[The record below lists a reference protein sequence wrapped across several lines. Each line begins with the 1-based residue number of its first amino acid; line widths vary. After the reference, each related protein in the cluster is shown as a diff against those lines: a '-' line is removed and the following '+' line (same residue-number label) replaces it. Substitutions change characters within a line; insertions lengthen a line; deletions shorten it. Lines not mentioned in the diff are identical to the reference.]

1 MAKRILSI
9 FLALVLAGFSGCG
22 QQESPDPVATAAK
35 GRYVETEI
43 ALPMDGSPQ
52 DMVTLSDGRLRV
64 GLNTTEGEPHVFTRE
79 GDTWQ
84 EDVQLPQSLPG
95 LGKLDM
101 LRLSPDGS
109 VFLSLVKGLGDG
121 TYEYHLVLLS
131 PSGELRELP
140 VDYPEANEKDGFLL
154 GGADFTDSGKLM
166 VLFSFDDL
174 REVDPD
180 TGALSENL
188 NELGIWAN
196 MGGICAGED
205 TYLLS
210 SDLCARL
217 REGQQEKLT
226 DVLGE
231 QLTASAKTEEGS
243 RGKNVLW
250 QNSQGYLF
258 FTTGEGLYSFVPG
271 GSVTEELV
279 SANKSSFGDPS
290 FLPRA
295 LTGTEDGSF
304 YVLGM
309 LGGEAVLCQY
319 DFDANAPLQ
328 ATQVLKLYSL
338 YDDEDLRQIVSRYQ
352 KSHPETDIHLEIGL
366 SGEDGVTEADA
377 LRTLNTEILAGSGP
391 DVLRLDGMSLDSYL
405 KKDVFLDLSD
415 LLSGTKT
422 LEQVT
427 RCYASGDKVSVI
439 PAAFAIPAIYGPQN
453 LISQITDLDSLV
465 SVAKQARQENTE
477 ALSLLNAL
485 MPRLVIDV
493 AYDSCSP
500 AWQKADGTLD
510 ADALEHFID
519 AMSQLY
525 AVDAPLREKYAEVLN
540 AMEQQGGDTY
550 KPGEYTGIG
559 GAPDIIMQG
568 ASISMG
574 TLESMDGWA
583 YALSGD
589 EQLEGYTMLPL
600 KAQAQNTFLPR
611 QLYGVLATSKQTE
624 AAKEFVRFVLGEE
637 VQSSALTSGFPVNQ
651 AAFDQQIQ
659 QDKVSDMTI
668 GTSDDNG
675 NMISL
680 AARYP
685 SAAER
690 QQLKTWVDGLTTPAL
705 TDRTIR
711 NLVEEQ
717 ANLCL
722 KGNIT
727 ASQAT
732 NQALQSLNL
741 YLSE

>member
-22 QQESPDPVATAAK
+22 QQESPGPVATAAK

-131 PSGELRELP
+131 PTGELRELP

-415 LLSGTKT
+415 LLEETKT
-422 LEQVT
+422 LENIT
-427 RCYASGDKVSVI
+427 KCYETKGKVSVL
-439 PAAFAIPAIYGPQN
+439 PVAFAIPAIYGPKD
-453 LISQITDLDSLV
+453 LVDSIHDLDSFVEAATQALDRSGADSLMNGMIPVLV
-465 SVAKQARQENTE
+465 TD
-477 ALSLLNAL
+477 
-485 MPRLVIDV
+485 II
-493 AYDSCSP
+493 YDSCSA
-500 AWQKADGTLD
+500 AWKTADGTLD
-510 ADALEHFID
+510 PSALEAFL
-519 AMSQLY
+519 AANKALY
-525 AVDAPLREKYAEVLN
+525 DLDAPLRERYADILGQ
-540 AMEQQGGDTY
+540 MDGDLGIT
-550 KPGEYTGIG
+550 PGEYTAIG
-559 GAPDIIMQG
+559 GSWDILMNG
-568 ASISMG
+568 EAISVG
-574 TLESMDGWA
+574 TLESMDIWSF
-583 YALSGD
+583 ALAGD
-589 EQLEGYTMLPL
+589 QQLEGYTLAPL
-600 KAQAQNTFLPR
+600 TLQASGVFLPR
-611 QLYGVLATSKQTE
+611 QIYSVLNTTE
-624 AAKEFVRFVLGEE
+624 IADTAKDFIRFLLGEE
-637 VQSSALTSGFPVNQ
+637 VQKRNLNYGFPVNQ
-651 AAFDQQIQ
+651 AVFEALIQ
-659 QDKVSDMTI
+659 EDKTTDVSFA
-668 GTSDDNG
+668 TSTEDG
-675 NMISL
+675 QMLSL
-680 AARYP
+680 TARYP
-685 SAAER
+685 SAQER
-690 QQLKTWVDGLTTPAL
+690 KELAQWVRDLTTPAL

-711 NLVEEQ
+711 TL
-717 ANLCL
+717 
-722 KGNIT
+722 IT
-727 ASQAT
+727 AQAADCMNGT
-732 NQALQSLNL
+732 CTAKEAADRALQSLNL

>member
-22 QQESPDPVATAAK
+22 QQESPGPVATAAK

-121 TYEYHLVLLS
+121 TYEYHQVLLS

-391 DVLRLDGMSLDSYL
+391 DILRLDGMSLDSYL
-405 KKDVFLDLSD
+405 EKDLFLDLSD
-415 LLSGTKT
+415 LLEETRT
-422 LEQVT
+422 LENIT
-427 RCYASGDKVSVI
+427 KCYETKGKVSVL
-439 PAAFAIPAIYGPQN
+439 PVAFAIPAIYGPKD
-453 LISQITDLDSLV
+453 LVDSIHDLDSFVEAATQALARSGADSLMNGMIPVLV
-465 SVAKQARQENTE
+465 TDN
-477 ALSLLNAL
+477 
-485 MPRLVIDV
+485 I
-493 AYDSCSP
+493 YDSCSA
-500 AWQKADGTLD
+500 AWKTADGTLD
-510 ADALEHFID
+510 PSALEAFL
-519 AMSQLY
+519 AANKALY
-525 AVDAPLREKYAEVLN
+525 DLDAPLRERYADILSQ
-540 AMEQQGGDTY
+540 MDGDLGIT
-550 KPGEYTGIG
+550 PGEYTAIG
-559 GAPDIIMQG
+559 GSWDILMNG
-568 ASISMG
+568 EAISVG
-574 TLESMDGWA
+574 TLESMDIWSF
-583 YALSGD
+583 ALAGD
-589 EQLEGYTMLPL
+589 QQLEGYTLAPL
-600 KAQAQNTFLPR
+600 TLQASGVFLPR
-611 QLYGVLATSKQTE
+611 QIYSVLNTTE
-624 AAKEFVRFVLGEE
+624 IADTAKDFIRFLLGEE
-637 VQSSALTSGFPVNQ
+637 VQKRNLNYGFPVNQ
-651 AAFDQQIQ
+651 AVFEALVQEDKTTDAAFA
-659 QDKVSDMTI
+659 
-668 GTSDDNG
+668 TSTEDG
-675 NMISL
+675 QMLSL
-680 AARYP
+680 TARYP
-685 SAAER
+685 SAQER
-690 QQLKTWVDGLTTPAL
+690 KELAQWVRDLTTPAL

-711 NLVEEQ
+711 TL
-717 ANLCL
+717 
-722 KGNIT
+722 IT
-727 ASQAT
+727 AQAADCMNGT
-732 NQALQSLNL
+732 CTAKEAADRALQSLNL

>member
-22 QQESPDPVATAAK
+22 QQESPGPVATAAK

-338 YDDEDLRQIVSRYQ
+338 YDDEDLRQIISRYQ

-377 LRTLNTEILAGSGP
+377 LRTLNTEILGGSGP
-391 DVLRLDGMSLDSYL
+391 DILRLDGMSLDSYL
-405 KKDVFLDLSD
+405 EKDLFLNLSD
-415 LLSGTKT
+415 LLEETKT
-422 LEQVT
+422 LENIT
-427 RCYASGDKVSVI
+427 KCYETKGKVSVL
-439 PAAFAIPAIYGPQN
+439 PVAFAIPAIYGPKDLVDSIHN
-453 LISQITDLDSLV
+453 LDSFVEAATQALARSGADSLMNGMIPVLV
-465 SVAKQARQENTE
+465 TDN
-477 ALSLLNAL
+477 
-485 MPRLVIDV
+485 I
-493 AYDSCSP
+493 YDSCSA
-500 AWQKADGTLD
+500 AWKTDDGTLD
-510 ADALEHFID
+510 PSALEAFL
-519 AMSQLY
+519 AASKALY
-525 AVDAPLREKYAEVLN
+525 DLDAPLRERYADILGQ
-540 AMEQQGGDTY
+540 MDGDLGIT
-550 KPGEYTGIG
+550 PGEFTAIG
-559 GAPDIIMQG
+559 GSWDILMNG
-568 ASISMG
+568 EAMSVG
-574 TLESMDGWA
+574 TLESMDVWS
-583 YALSGD
+583 YALAGD
-589 EQLEGYTMLPL
+589 QQLEGYTLAPL
-600 KAQAQNTFLPR
+600 TLQASGVFLPR
-611 QLYGVLATSKQTE
+611 QIYGVLNTTE
-624 AAKEFVRFVLGEE
+624 IADTAKDFIRFLLGEE
-637 VQSSALTSGFPVNQ
+637 VQKRNLNYGFPVNQ
-651 AAFDQQIQ
+651 AVFEALIQ
-659 QDKVSDMTI
+659 EDKATDVSFA
-668 GTSDDNG
+668 TSTEDG
-675 NMISL
+675 QMLSL
-680 AARYP
+680 TARYP
-685 SAAER
+685 SAQER
-690 QQLKTWVDGLTTPAL
+690 KELAQWVRDLTTPAL

-711 NLVEEQ
+711 TL
-717 ANLCL
+717 
-722 KGNIT
+722 IT
-727 ASQAT
+727 AQAADCMNGT
-732 NQALQSLNL
+732 CTAKEAADRALQSLNL

>member
-22 QQESPDPVATAAK
+22 QQESPGPVATAAK

-64 GLNTTEGEPHVFTRE
+64 GLNTTEGEPHVFTLE

-84 EDVQLPQSLPG
+84 EDVQLPQSLPD

-121 TYEYHLVLLS
+121 TYEYHQVLLS

-166 VLFSFDDL
+166 ALFSFDDL
-174 REVDPD
+174 REVDLD

-188 NELGIWAN
+188 NELGIWAS
-196 MGGICAGED
+196 MGVVCAGED

-391 DVLRLDGMSLDSYL
+391 DILRLDGMSLDSYL
-405 KKDVFLDLSD
+405 EKDLFLDLSD
-415 LLSGTKT
+415 LLEETKT
-422 LEQVT
+422 LENIT
-427 RCYASGDKVSVI
+427 KCYETKGKVSVL
-439 PAAFAIPAIYGPQN
+439 PVAFAIPAIYGPKD
-453 LISQITDLDSLV
+453 LVDSIHDLDSFVEAATQALDRSGADSLMNGMIPVLV
-465 SVAKQARQENTE
+465 TD
-477 ALSLLNAL
+477 
-485 MPRLVIDV
+485 II
-493 AYDSCSP
+493 YDSCSA
-500 AWQKADGTLD
+500 AWKTADGTLD
-510 ADALEHFID
+510 PSALEAFL
-519 AMSQLY
+519 AANKALY
-525 AVDAPLREKYAEVLN
+525 DLDAPLRERYADILGQ
-540 AMEQQGGDTY
+540 MDGDLGIT
-550 KPGEYTGIG
+550 PGEYTAIG
-559 GAPDIIMQG
+559 GSWDILMNG
-568 ASISMG
+568 EAISVG
-574 TLESMDGWA
+574 TLESMDIWSF
-583 YALSGD
+583 ALAGD
-589 EQLEGYTMLPL
+589 QQLEGYTLAPL
-600 KAQAQNTFLPR
+600 TLQASGVFLPR
-611 QLYGVLATSKQTE
+611 QIYSVLNTTE
-624 AAKEFVRFVLGEE
+624 IADTAKDFIRFLLGEE
-637 VQSSALTSGFPVNQ
+637 VQKRNLNYGFPVNQ
-651 AAFDQQIQ
+651 AVFEALVQEDKTTDAAFA
-659 QDKVSDMTI
+659 
-668 GTSDDNG
+668 TSTEDG
-675 NMISL
+675 QMLSL
-680 AARYP
+680 TARYP
-685 SAAER
+685 SAQER
-690 QQLKTWVDGLTTPAL
+690 KELAQWVRGLTTPAL

-711 NLVEEQ
+711 TL
-717 ANLCL
+717 
-722 KGNIT
+722 IT
-727 ASQAT
+727 AQAADCMNGT
-732 NQALQSLNL
+732 CTAKEAADRALQSLNL

>member
-22 QQESPDPVATAAK
+22 QQESPGPVATAAK

-64 GLNTTEGEPHVFTRE
+64 GLNTTEGEPHVFTLE

-84 EDVQLPQSLPG
+84 EDVQLPQSLPD

-121 TYEYHLVLLS
+121 TYEYHQVLLS

-166 VLFSFDDL
+166 ALFSFDDL
-174 REVDPD
+174 REVDLD

-188 NELGIWAN
+188 NELGIWAS
-196 MGGICAGED
+196 MGVVCAGED

-391 DVLRLDGMSLDSYL
+391 DILRLDGMSLDSYL
-405 KKDVFLDLSD
+405 EKDLFLDLSD
-415 LLSGTKT
+415 LLEETKT
-422 LEQVT
+422 LENIT
-427 RCYASGDKVSVI
+427 KCYETKGKVSVL
-439 PAAFAIPAIYGPQN
+439 PVAFAIPAIYGPKD
-453 LISQITDLDSLV
+453 LVDSIHDLDSFVEAATQALDRSGADSLMNGMIPVLV
-465 SVAKQARQENTE
+465 TDN
-477 ALSLLNAL
+477 
-485 MPRLVIDV
+485 I
-493 AYDSCSP
+493 YDSCSA
-500 AWQKADGTLD
+500 AWKTADGTLD
-510 ADALEHFID
+510 PSALEAFL
-519 AMSQLY
+519 AANKALY
-525 AVDAPLREKYAEVLN
+525 DLDAPLRERYADILGQ
-540 AMEQQGGDTY
+540 MDGDLGIT
-550 KPGEYTGIG
+550 PGEYTAIG
-559 GAPDIIMQG
+559 GSWDILMNG
-568 ASISMG
+568 EAISVG
-574 TLESMDGWA
+574 TLESMDIWSF
-583 YALSGD
+583 ALAGD
-589 EQLEGYTMLPL
+589 QQLEGYTLAPL
-600 KAQAQNTFLPR
+600 TLQASGVFLPR
-611 QLYGVLATSKQTE
+611 QIYGVLNTTE
-624 AAKEFVRFVLGEE
+624 IADTAKDFIRFLLGEE
-637 VQSSALTSGFPVNQ
+637 VQKRNLNYGFPVNQ
-651 AAFDQQIQ
+651 AVFEALVQEDKTTDAAFA
-659 QDKVSDMTI
+659 
-668 GTSDDNG
+668 TSTEDG
-675 NMISL
+675 QMLSL
-680 AARYP
+680 TARYP
-685 SAAER
+685 SAQER
-690 QQLKTWVDGLTTPAL
+690 KELAQWVRGLTTPAL

-711 NLVEEQ
+711 TL
-717 ANLCL
+717 
-722 KGNIT
+722 IT
-727 ASQAT
+727 AQAADCMNGT
-732 NQALQSLNL
+732 CTAKEAADRALQSLNL

>member
-22 QQESPDPVATAAK
+22 QQESPGPVATAAK

-84 EDVQLPQSLPG
+84 EDVQFPQSLPG

-243 RGKNVLW
+243 RGKNALW
-250 QNSQGYLF
+250 QNNQGYLF

-391 DVLRLDGMSLDSYL
+391 DILRLDGMSLDSYL
-405 KKDVFLDLSD
+405 EKDLFLDLSD
-415 LLSGTKT
+415 LLEETKT
-422 LEQVT
+422 LENIT
-427 RCYASGDKVSVI
+427 KCYETKGKVSVL
-439 PAAFAIPAIYGPQN
+439 PVAFAIPAIYGPKD
-453 LISQITDLDSLV
+453 LVDSIHDLDSFVEAATQALDRSGADSLMNGMIPVLV
-465 SVAKQARQENTE
+465 TD
-477 ALSLLNAL
+477 
-485 MPRLVIDV
+485 II
-493 AYDSCSP
+493 YDSCSA
-500 AWQKADGTLD
+500 AWKTADGTLD
-510 ADALEHFID
+510 PSALEAFL
-519 AMSQLY
+519 AANKALY
-525 AVDAPLREKYAEVLN
+525 DLDAPLRERYADILGQ
-540 AMEQQGGDTY
+540 MDGDLGIT
-550 KPGEYTGIG
+550 PGEYTAIG
-559 GAPDIIMQG
+559 GSWDILMNG
-568 ASISMG
+568 EAISVG
-574 TLESMDGWA
+574 TLESMDIWSF
-583 YALSGD
+583 ALAGD
-589 EQLEGYTMLPL
+589 QQLEGYTLAPL
-600 KAQAQNTFLPR
+600 TLQASGVFLPR
-611 QLYGVLATSKQTE
+611 QIYGVLNTTE
-624 AAKEFVRFVLGEE
+624 IADTAKDFIRFLLGEE
-637 VQSSALTSGFPVNQ
+637 VQKRNLNYGFPVNQ
-651 AAFDQQIQ
+651 AVFEALIQ
-659 QDKVSDMTI
+659 EDKTTDVSFA
-668 GTSDDNG
+668 TSTEDG
-675 NMISL
+675 QMLSL
-680 AARYP
+680 TARYP
-685 SAAER
+685 SAQER
-690 QQLKTWVDGLTTPAL
+690 KELAQWVRDLTTPAL

-711 NLVEEQ
+711 TL
-717 ANLCL
+717 
-722 KGNIT
+722 IT
-727 ASQAT
+727 AQAADCMNGT
-732 NQALQSLNL
+732 CTAKEAADRALQSLNL

>member
-22 QQESPDPVATAAK
+22 QQESPGPVATAAK

-391 DVLRLDGMSLDSYL
+391 DILRLDGMSLDSYL
-405 KKDVFLDLSD
+405 EKDLFLDLSD
-415 LLSGTKT
+415 LLEETRT
-422 LEQVT
+422 LENIT
-427 RCYASGDKVSVI
+427 TCYETNGKVSVL
-439 PAAFAIPAIYGPQN
+439 PVAFAIPAIYGPKD
-453 LISQITDLDSLV
+453 LVDSIHDLDSFVAAATQALDRSGADSLMNGMIPVLV
-465 SVAKQARQENTE
+465 TD
-477 ALSLLNAL
+477 
-485 MPRLVIDV
+485 VI
-493 AYDSCSP
+493 YDSCSA
-500 AWQKADGTLD
+500 AWKTADGTLD
-510 ADALEHFID
+510 PSALEAFL
-519 AMSQLY
+519 AANKALY
-525 AVDAPLREKYAEVLN
+525 DLDAPLRERYADILSQ
-540 AMEQQGGDTY
+540 MDGDLGIT
-550 KPGEYTGIG
+550 PGEYTAIG
-559 GAPDIIMQG
+559 GSWDILMNG
-568 ASISMG
+568 EAMSAG
-574 TLESMDGWA
+574 TLESMDIWSF
-583 YALSGD
+583 ALAGD
-589 EQLEGYTMLPL
+589 QQLEGYTLAPL
-600 KAQAQNTFLPR
+600 TLQASGVFLPR
-611 QLYGVLATSKQTE
+611 QIYSVLNTTE
-624 AAKEFVRFVLGEE
+624 IADTAKDFIRFLLGEE
-637 VQSSALTSGFPVNQ
+637 VQKRNLNYGFPVNQ
-651 AAFDQQIQ
+651 AVFEALVQEDKTTDAAFA
-659 QDKVSDMTI
+659 
-668 GTSDDNG
+668 TSTEDG
-675 NMISL
+675 QMLSL
-680 AARYP
+680 TARYP
-685 SAAER
+685 SAQER
-690 QQLKTWVDGLTTPAL
+690 KELAQWVRGLTTPAL

-711 NLVEEQ
+711 TL
-717 ANLCL
+717 
-722 KGNIT
+722 IT
-727 ASQAT
+727 AQAADCMNGT
-732 NQALQSLNL
+732 CTAKEAADRALQSLNL

>member
-22 QQESPDPVATAAK
+22 QQESPGPVATAAK

-131 PSGELRELP
+131 PSGELP

-188 NELGIWAN
+188 NELGVWAS

-338 YDDEDLRQIVSRYQ
+338 YDDEDLRQIISRYQ

-377 LRTLNTEILAGSGP
+377 LRTLNTEILGGSGP
-391 DVLRLDGMSLDSYL
+391 DILRLDGMSLDSYL
-405 KKDVFLDLSD
+405 EKDLFLDLSD
-415 LLSGTKT
+415 LLGQTPT
-422 LEQVT
+422 LENIT
-427 RCYASGDKVSVI
+427 KCYETKGKVSVL
-439 PAAFAIPAIYGPQN
+439 PVAFAIPAIYGPKD
-453 LISQITDLDSLV
+453 LVDSIHDLDSFVEAATQALARSGADSLMNGMIPVLV
-465 SVAKQARQENTE
+465 TD
-477 ALSLLNAL
+477 
-485 MPRLVIDV
+485 II
-493 AYDSCSP
+493 YDSCSA
-500 AWQKADGTLD
+500 AWKTADGTLD
-510 ADALEHFID
+510 PSALEAFL
-519 AMSQLY
+519 AANKALY
-525 AVDAPLREKYAEVLN
+525 DLDAPLRERYADILGQ
-540 AMEQQGGDTY
+540 MDGDLGIT
-550 KPGEYTGIG
+550 PGEYTAIG
-559 GAPDIIMQG
+559 GSWDILMNG
-568 ASISMG
+568 EAMSAG
-574 TLESMDGWA
+574 TLESMDIWS
-583 YALSGD
+583 YALAGD
-589 EQLEGYTMLPL
+589 QQLEGYTLAPL
-600 KAQAQNTFLPR
+600 TLQASGVFLPR
-611 QLYGVLATSKQTE
+611 QIYSVLNTTE
-624 AAKEFVRFVLGEE
+624 IADTAKDFIRFLLGEE
-637 VQSSALTSGFPVNQ
+637 VQKRNLNYGFPVNQ
-651 AAFDQQIQ
+651 AVFEALVQE
-659 QDKVSDMTI
+659 DKTTDA
-668 GTSDDNG
+668 GFATSTEDG
-675 NMISL
+675 QMLSL
-680 AARYP
+680 TARYP
-685 SAAER
+685 SAQER
-690 QQLKTWVDGLTTPAL
+690 KELAQWVRDLTTPAL

-711 NLVEEQ
+711 TL
-717 ANLCL
+717 
-722 KGNIT
+722 IT
-727 ASQAT
+727 AQAADCMNGT
-732 NQALQSLNL
+732 CTAKEAADRALQSLNL

>member
-22 QQESPDPVATAAK
+22 QQESPAPVATAAK
-35 GRYVETEI
+35 GRYVETEA

-84 EDVQLPQSLPG
+84 EDVQIPQSLPD

-109 VFLSLVKGLGDG
+109 VFLSLVKALGDG
-121 TYEYHLVLLS
+121 TYEYPLVLLS

-154 GGADFTDSGKLM
+154 SGADFTDSGKLM
-166 VLFSFDDL
+166 ALFSFDDL
-174 REVDPD
+174 REVDLD

-188 NELGIWAN
+188 NELGIWAT
-196 MGGICAGED
+196 MGVICAGED

-217 REGQQEKLT
+217 REGQQENLT

-250 QNSQGYLF
+250 QNSHGYLF
-258 FTTGEGLYSFVPG
+258 FTTGDGLYSLVPG

-290 FLPRA
+290 FMPRA

-309 LGGEAVLCQY
+309 LGSEAVLCQY

-328 ATQVLKLYSL
+328 ATHVLKLYSL
-338 YDDEDLRQIVSRYQ
+338 YDDEDLRQIISRYQ

-405 KKDVFLDLSD
+405 EKDLFLDLSD
-415 LLSGTKT
+415 LLGQTPT
-422 LEQVT
+422 LENIT
-427 RCYASGDKVSVI
+427 KCYETKDKVSVL
-439 PAAFAIPAIYGPQN
+439 PVAFAIPAIYGPRD
-453 LISQITDLDSLV
+453 LVESIHDLDSFVEAATQALDRSGADSLMNGMIPALV
-465 SVAKQARQENTE
+465 TDN
-477 ALSLLNAL
+477 
-485 MPRLVIDV
+485 I
-493 AYDSCSP
+493 YDSCSA
-500 AWQKADGTLD
+500 AWKKTDGTLD
-510 ADALEHFID
+510 AGALEAFI
-519 AMSQLY
+519 AANKALY
-525 AVDAPLREKYAEVLN
+525 DLDAPLRERYADILSQ
-540 AMEQQGGDTY
+540 MDGDLGIT
-550 KPGEYTGIG
+550 PGEYTAIRGSW
-559 GAPDIIMQG
+559 DILMNG
-568 ASISMG
+568 EAMSVG
-574 TLESMDGWA
+574 TLESMDIWSF
-583 YALSGD
+583 ALAGD
-589 EQLEGYTMLPL
+589 QQLEGYTLAPL
-600 KAQAQNTFLPR
+600 TLQASGVFLPR
-611 QLYGVLATSKQTE
+611 QIYGVLNTTDIADT
-624 AAKEFVRFVLGEE
+624 AKDFVRFLLGEE
-637 VQSSALTSGFPVNQ
+637 VQKRNLNYGFPVNRVVFE
-651 AAFDQQIQ
+651 ALIQ
-659 QDKVSDMTI
+659 EDKTI
-668 GTSDDNG
+668 DASFATSTEDG
-675 NMISL
+675 QMLSL
-680 AARYP
+680 TARYP
-685 SAAER
+685 SAQER
-690 QQLKTWVDGLTTPAL
+690 KELAQWVRDLTTPAL

-711 NLVEEQ
+711 TL
-717 ANLCL
+717 
-722 KGNIT
+722 IT
-727 ASQAT
+727 AQAADCMNGT
-732 NQALQSLNL
+732 CTAKEAADRALQSLNL

>member
-22 QQESPDPVATAAK
+22 QQESPGPVATAAK

-188 NELGIWAN
+188 NELGIWAS
-196 MGGICAGED
+196 MGVVCAGED

-217 REGQQEKLT
+217 REGQQEKQT

-391 DVLRLDGMSLDSYL
+391 DILRLDGMSLDSYL
-405 KKDVFLDLSD
+405 EKDLFLDLSD
-415 LLSGTKT
+415 LLEETKT
-422 LEQVT
+422 LENIT
-427 RCYASGDKVSVI
+427 KCYETKGKVSVL
-439 PAAFAIPAIYGPQN
+439 PVAFAIPAIYGPKD
-453 LISQITDLDSLV
+453 LVDSIHDLDSFVAAATQALDRSGADSLMNGMIPVLV
-465 SVAKQARQENTE
+465 TDN
-477 ALSLLNAL
+477 
-485 MPRLVIDV
+485 I
-493 AYDSCSP
+493 YDSCSA
-500 AWQKADGTLD
+500 AWKTADGTLD
-510 ADALEHFID
+510 PSALEAFL
-519 AMSQLY
+519 AASKALY
-525 AVDAPLREKYAEVLN
+525 DLDAPLRERYADILGQ
-540 AMEQQGGDTY
+540 MDGDLGIT
-550 KPGEYTGIG
+550 PGEFTAIG
-559 GAPDIIMQG
+559 GSRDILMYG
-568 ASISMG
+568 EAMSVG
-574 TLESMDGWA
+574 TLESMDVWS
-583 YALSGD
+583 YALAGD
-589 EQLEGYTMLPL
+589 QQLEGYTLAPL
-600 KAQAQNTFLPR
+600 TLQASGVFLPR
-611 QLYGVLATSKQTE
+611 QIYGVLNTTE
-624 AAKEFVRFVLGEE
+624 IADTAKDFIRFLLGEE
-637 VQSSALTSGFPVNQ
+637 VQRRNLNYGFPVNQ
-651 AAFDQQIQ
+651 AVFEGLIQ
-659 QDKVSDMTI
+659 EDKTTDVSFA
-668 GTSDDNG
+668 TSTEDG
-675 NMISL
+675 QMLSL
-680 AARYP
+680 TARYP
-685 SAAER
+685 SAQER
-690 QQLKTWVDGLTTPAL
+690 KELAQWVRDLTTPAL

-711 NLVEEQ
+711 TL
-717 ANLCL
+717 
-722 KGNIT
+722 IT
-727 ASQAT
+727 AQAADCMNGT
-732 NQALQSLNL
+732 CTAKEAADRALQSLNL

>member
-1 MAKRILSI
+1 MVKRILSI

-22 QQESPDPVATAAK
+22 QQESPGPVATAAK

-243 RGKNVLW
+243 RGKNALW
-250 QNSQGYLF
+250 QNNQGYLF

-391 DVLRLDGMSLDSYL
+391 DILRLDGMSLDSYL
-405 KKDVFLDLSD
+405 EKDLFLDLSD
-415 LLSGTKT
+415 LLEETKT
-422 LEQVT
+422 LENIT
-427 RCYASGDKVSVI
+427 KCYETKGKVSVL
-439 PAAFAIPAIYGPQN
+439 PVAFAIPAIYGPKD
-453 LISQITDLDSLV
+453 LVDSIHDLDSFVAAATQALDRSGADSLMNGMIPVLV
-465 SVAKQARQENTE
+465 TD
-477 ALSLLNAL
+477 
-485 MPRLVIDV
+485 VI
-493 AYDSCSP
+493 YDSCSA
-500 AWQKADGTLD
+500 AWKTADGTLD
-510 ADALEHFID
+510 PSALEAFL
-519 AMSQLY
+519 AANKALY
-525 AVDAPLREKYAEVLN
+525 DLDAPLRERYADILGQ
-540 AMEQQGGDTY
+540 MDGDLGIT
-550 KPGEYTGIG
+550 PGEFTAIG
-559 GAPDIIMQG
+559 GSRDILMYG
-568 ASISMG
+568 EAMSVG
-574 TLESMDGWA
+574 TLESMDVWS
-583 YALSGD
+583 YALAGD
-589 EQLEGYTMLPL
+589 QQLEGYTLAPL
-600 KAQAQNTFLPR
+600 TLQASGVFLPR
-611 QLYGVLATSKQTE
+611 QIYGVLNTTE
-624 AAKEFVRFVLGEE
+624 IADTAKDFIRFLLGEE
-637 VQSSALTSGFPVNQ
+637 VQRRNLNYGFPVNQ
-651 AAFDQQIQ
+651 AVFEALIQ
-659 QDKVSDMTI
+659 EDKTTDVSFA
-668 GTSDDNG
+668 TSTEDG
-675 NMISL
+675 QMLSL
-680 AARYP
+680 TARYP
-685 SAAER
+685 SAQER
-690 QQLKTWVDGLTTPAL
+690 KELAQWVRDLTTPAL

-711 NLVEEQ
+711 TL
-717 ANLCL
+717 
-722 KGNIT
+722 IT
-727 ASQAT
+727 AQAADCMNGT
-732 NQALQSLNL
+732 CTAKEAADRALQSLNL

>member
-22 QQESPDPVATAAK
+22 QQESPGPVATAAK

-109 VFLSLVKGLGDG
+109 VFLSLVKGPGDG

-391 DVLRLDGMSLDSYL
+391 DILRLDGMSLDSYL
-405 KKDVFLDLSD
+405 EKDLFLDLSD
-415 LLSGTKT
+415 LLEETRT
-422 LEQVT
+422 LENIT
-427 RCYASGDKVSVI
+427 KCYETKGKVSVL
-439 PAAFAIPAIYGPQN
+439 PVAFAIPAIYGPKD
-453 LISQITDLDSLV
+453 LVDSIHDLDSFVEAATQALARSGADSLMNGMIPVLV
-465 SVAKQARQENTE
+465 TD
-477 ALSLLNAL
+477 
-485 MPRLVIDV
+485 II
-493 AYDSCSP
+493 YDSCSA
-500 AWQKADGTLD
+500 AWKTADGTLD
-510 ADALEHFID
+510 PSALEAFL
-519 AMSQLY
+519 AASKALY
-525 AVDAPLREKYAEVLN
+525 DLDAPLRERYADILGQ
-540 AMEQQGGDTY
+540 MDGDLGIT
-550 KPGEYTGIG
+550 PGEFTAIG
-559 GAPDIIMQG
+559 GSWDILMNG
-568 ASISMG
+568 EAMSVG
-574 TLESMDGWA
+574 TLESMDVWS
-583 YALSGD
+583 YALAGD
-589 EQLEGYTMLPL
+589 QQLEGYTLAPL
-600 KAQAQNTFLPR
+600 TLQASGVFLPR
-611 QLYGVLATSKQTE
+611 QIYGVLNTTE
-624 AAKEFVRFVLGEE
+624 IADTAKDFIRFLLGEE
-637 VQSSALTSGFPVNQ
+637 VQRRNLNYGFPVNQ
-651 AAFDQQIQ
+651 AVFEALIQ
-659 QDKVSDMTI
+659 EDKTTDVSFA
-668 GTSDDNG
+668 TSTEDG
-675 NMISL
+675 QMLSL
-680 AARYP
+680 TARYP
-685 SAAER
+685 SAQER
-690 QQLKTWVDGLTTPAL
+690 KELAQWVRDLTTPAL

-711 NLVEEQ
+711 TL
-717 ANLCL
+717 
-722 KGNIT
+722 IT
-727 ASQAT
+727 AQAADCMNGT
-732 NQALQSLNL
+732 CTAKEAADRALQSLNL

>member
-22 QQESPDPVATAAK
+22 QQESPGPVATAAK

-188 NELGIWAN
+188 NELGIWAS

-338 YDDEDLRQIVSRYQ
+338 YDDEDLRQIISRYQ

-391 DVLRLDGMSLDSYL
+391 DILRLDGMSLDSYL
-405 KKDVFLDLSD
+405 EKDLFLNLSD
-415 LLSGTKT
+415 LLEETKT
-422 LEQVT
+422 LENIT
-427 RCYASGDKVSVI
+427 KCYETKGKVSVL
-439 PAAFAIPAIYGPQN
+439 PVAFAIPAIYGPKD
-453 LISQITDLDSLV
+453 LVDSIHDLDSFVEAATQALDRSGADSLMNGMIPVLV
-465 SVAKQARQENTE
+465 TD
-477 ALSLLNAL
+477 
-485 MPRLVIDV
+485 II
-493 AYDSCSP
+493 YDSCSA
-500 AWQKADGTLD
+500 AWKTADGTLD
-510 ADALEHFID
+510 PSALEAFL
-519 AMSQLY
+519 AANKALY
-525 AVDAPLREKYAEVLN
+525 DLDAPLRERYADILSQ
-540 AMEQQGGDTY
+540 MDGDLGIT
-550 KPGEYTGIG
+550 PGEFTAIG
-559 GAPDIIMQG
+559 GSWDILMNG
-568 ASISMG
+568 EAMSVG
-574 TLESMDGWA
+574 TLESMDVWS
-583 YALSGD
+583 YALAGD
-589 EQLEGYTMLPL
+589 QQLEGYTLAPL
-600 KAQAQNTFLPR
+600 TLQASGVFLPR
-611 QLYGVLATSKQTE
+611 QIYGVLNTTE
-624 AAKEFVRFVLGEE
+624 IADTAKDFIRFLLGEE
-637 VQSSALTSGFPVNQ
+637 VQRRNLNYGFPVNQ
-651 AAFDQQIQ
+651 AVFEGLIQ
-659 QDKVSDMTI
+659 EDKTTDVSFA
-668 GTSDDNG
+668 TSTEDG
-675 NMISL
+675 QMLSL
-680 AARYP
+680 TARYP
-685 SAAER
+685 SAQER
-690 QQLKTWVDGLTTPAL
+690 KELAQWVRDLTTPAL

-711 NLVEEQ
+711 TL
-717 ANLCL
+717 
-722 KGNIT
+722 IT
-727 ASQAT
+727 AQAADCMNGT
-732 NQALQSLNL
+732 CTAKEAADRALQSLNL

>member
-22 QQESPDPVATAAK
+22 QQESPGPVATAAR

-391 DVLRLDGMSLDSYL
+391 DILRLDGMSLDSYL
-405 KKDVFLDLSD
+405 EKDLFLDLSD
-415 LLSGTKT
+415 LLGQTPT
-422 LEQVT
+422 LENIT
-427 RCYASGDKVSVI
+427 KCYETKGKVSVL
-439 PAAFAIPAIYGPQN
+439 PVAFAIPAIYGPKD
-453 LISQITDLDSLV
+453 LVDSIHDLDSFVEAATQALARSGADSLMNGMIPVLV
-465 SVAKQARQENTE
+465 TD
-477 ALSLLNAL
+477 
-485 MPRLVIDV
+485 II
-493 AYDSCSP
+493 YDSCSA
-500 AWQKADGTLD
+500 AWKTADGTLD
-510 ADALEHFID
+510 PSALEAFL
-519 AMSQLY
+519 AANKALY
-525 AVDAPLREKYAEVLN
+525 DLDAPLRERYADILGQ
-540 AMEQQGGDTY
+540 MDGDLGIT
-550 KPGEYTGIG
+550 PGEYTAIG
-559 GAPDIIMQG
+559 GSWDILMNG
-568 ASISMG
+568 EATSAG
-574 TLESMDGWA
+574 TLESMDIWS
-583 YALSGD
+583 YALAGD
-589 EQLEGYTMLPL
+589 QQLEGYTLAPL
-600 KAQAQNTFLPR
+600 TLQASGVFLPR
-611 QLYGVLATSKQTE
+611 QIYSVLNTTE
-624 AAKEFVRFVLGEE
+624 IADTAKDFIRFLLGEE
-637 VQSSALTSGFPVNQ
+637 VQKRNLNYGFPVNQ
-651 AAFDQQIQ
+651 AVFEALVQEDKTTDAAFA
-659 QDKVSDMTI
+659 
-668 GTSDDNG
+668 TSTEDG
-675 NMISL
+675 QMLSL
-680 AARYP
+680 TARYP
-685 SAAER
+685 SAQER
-690 QQLKTWVDGLTTPAL
+690 KELAQWVRDLTTPAL

-711 NLVEEQ
+711 TL
-717 ANLCL
+717 
-722 KGNIT
+722 IT
-727 ASQAT
+727 AQAADCMNGT
-732 NQALQSLNL
+732 CTAKEAADRALQSLNL

>member
-22 QQESPDPVATAAK
+22 QQESPGPVATAAK

-338 YDDEDLRQIVSRYQ
+338 YDDEDLRQIISRYQ

-391 DVLRLDGMSLDSYL
+391 DILRLDGMSLDSYL
-405 KKDVFLDLSD
+405 EKDLFLNLSD
-415 LLSGTKT
+415 LLEETKT
-422 LEQVT
+422 LENIT
-427 RCYASGDKVSVI
+427 KCYETKGKVSVL
-439 PAAFAIPAIYGPQN
+439 PVAFAIPAIYGPKDLVDSIHN
-453 LISQITDLDSLV
+453 LDSFVEAATQALARSGADSLMNGMIPVLV
-465 SVAKQARQENTE
+465 TDN
-477 ALSLLNAL
+477 
-485 MPRLVIDV
+485 I
-493 AYDSCSP
+493 YDSCSA
-500 AWQKADGTLD
+500 AWKTADGTLD
-510 ADALEHFID
+510 PSALEAFL
-519 AMSQLY
+519 AASKALY
-525 AVDAPLREKYAEVLN
+525 DLDAPLRERYADILSQ
-540 AMEQQGGDTY
+540 MDGDLGIT
-550 KPGEYTGIG
+550 PGEFTAIG
-559 GAPDIIMQG
+559 GSWDILMNG
-568 ASISMG
+568 EAMSVG
-574 TLESMDGWA
+574 TLESMDVWS
-583 YALSGD
+583 YALAGD
-589 EQLEGYTMLPL
+589 QQLEGYTLAPL
-600 KAQAQNTFLPR
+600 TLQASGVFLPR
-611 QLYGVLATSKQTE
+611 QIYGVLNTTE
-624 AAKEFVRFVLGEE
+624 IADTAKDFIRFLLGEE
-637 VQSSALTSGFPVNQ
+637 VQKRNLNYGFPVNQ
-651 AAFDQQIQ
+651 AVFEALIQ
-659 QDKVSDMTI
+659 EDKATDVSFA
-668 GTSDDNG
+668 TSTEDG
-675 NMISL
+675 QMLSL
-680 AARYP
+680 TARYP
-685 SAAER
+685 SAQER
-690 QQLKTWVDGLTTPAL
+690 KELAQWVRDLTTPAL
-705 TDRTIR
+705 TNRTIR
-711 NLVEEQ
+711 TL
-717 ANLCL
+717 
-722 KGNIT
+722 IT
-727 ASQAT
+727 AQAADCMNGT
-732 NQALQSLNL
+732 CTAKEAADRALQSLNL

>member
-22 QQESPDPVATAAK
+22 QQESPGPVATAAK

-188 NELGIWAN
+188 NELGIWAS
-196 MGGICAGED
+196 MGVVCAGED

-243 RGKNVLW
+243 RGKNALW

-338 YDDEDLRQIVSRYQ
+338 YDDEDLRQIISRYQ

-391 DVLRLDGMSLDSYL
+391 DILRLDGMSLDSYL
-405 KKDVFLDLSD
+405 EKDLFLDLSD
-415 LLSGTKT
+415 LLEETRT
-422 LEQVT
+422 LENIT
-427 RCYASGDKVSVI
+427 KCYETKGNVSVL
-439 PAAFAIPAIYGPQN
+439 PVAFAIPAIYGPKD
-453 LISQITDLDSLV
+453 LVDSIHDLDSFVEAATQALDRSGADSLMNGMIPVLV
-465 SVAKQARQENTE
+465 TD
-477 ALSLLNAL
+477 
-485 MPRLVIDV
+485 II
-493 AYDSCSP
+493 YDSCSA
-500 AWQKADGTLD
+500 AWKTADGTLD
-510 ADALEHFID
+510 PSALEAFL
-519 AMSQLY
+519 AANKALY
-525 AVDAPLREKYAEVLN
+525 DLDAPLRERYADILGQ
-540 AMEQQGGDTY
+540 MDGDLGIT
-550 KPGEYTGIG
+550 PGEYTAIG
-559 GAPDIIMQG
+559 GSWDILMNG
-568 ASISMG
+568 EAISVG
-574 TLESMDGWA
+574 TLESMDIWSF
-583 YALSGD
+583 ALAGD
-589 EQLEGYTMLPL
+589 QQLEGYTLAPL
-600 KAQAQNTFLPR
+600 TLQASGVFLPR
-611 QLYGVLATSKQTE
+611 QIYSVLNTTE
-624 AAKEFVRFVLGEE
+624 IADTAKDFIRFLLGEE
-637 VQSSALTSGFPVNQ
+637 VQKRNLNYGFPVNQ
-651 AAFDQQIQ
+651 AVFEALVQEDKTTDAAFA
-659 QDKVSDMTI
+659 
-668 GTSDDNG
+668 TSTEDG
-675 NMISL
+675 QMLSL
-680 AARYP
+680 TARYP
-685 SAAER
+685 SAQER
-690 QQLKTWVDGLTTPAL
+690 KELAQWVRGLTTPAL

-711 NLVEEQ
+711 TL
-717 ANLCL
+717 
-722 KGNIT
+722 IT
-727 ASQAT
+727 AQAADCMNGT
-732 NQALQSLNL
+732 CTAKEAADRALQSLNL

>member
-22 QQESPDPVATAAK
+22 QQESPGPVATAAK

-84 EDVQLPQSLPG
+84 EDVQFPQSLPD

-121 TYEYHLVLLS
+121 TYEYHQVLLS

-166 VLFSFDDL
+166 ALFSFDDL
-174 REVDPD
+174 REVDLD

-188 NELGIWAN
+188 NELGIWAS
-196 MGGICAGED
+196 MGVVCAGED

-338 YDDEDLRQIVSRYQ
+338 YDDEDLRQIISRYQ

-391 DVLRLDGMSLDSYL
+391 DILRLDGMSLDSYL
-405 KKDVFLDLSD
+405 EKDLFLNLSD
-415 LLSGTKT
+415 LLEETKT
-422 LEQVT
+422 LENIT
-427 RCYASGDKVSVI
+427 KCYETKGKVSVL
-439 PAAFAIPAIYGPQN
+439 PVAFAIPAIYGPKD
-453 LISQITDLDSLV
+453 LVDSIHDLDSFVEAATQALARSGADSLMNGMIPVLV
-465 SVAKQARQENTE
+465 TD
-477 ALSLLNAL
+477 
-485 MPRLVIDV
+485 II
-493 AYDSCSP
+493 YDSCSA
-500 AWQKADGTLD
+500 AWKTADGTLD
-510 ADALEHFID
+510 PSALEAFL
-519 AMSQLY
+519 AASKALY
-525 AVDAPLREKYAEVLN
+525 DLDAPLRERYADILGQ
-540 AMEQQGGDTY
+540 MDGDLGIT
-550 KPGEYTGIG
+550 PGEFTAIG
-559 GAPDIIMQG
+559 GSRDILMYG
-568 ASISMG
+568 EAMSVG
-574 TLESMDGWA
+574 TLESMDVWS
-583 YALSGD
+583 YALAGD
-589 EQLEGYTMLPL
+589 QQLEGYTLAPL
-600 KAQAQNTFLPR
+600 TLQASGVFLPR
-611 QLYGVLATSKQTE
+611 QIYGVLNTTE
-624 AAKEFVRFVLGEE
+624 IADTAKDFIRFLLGEE
-637 VQSSALTSGFPVNQ
+637 VQKRNLNYGFPVNQ
-651 AAFDQQIQ
+651 AVFEALIQ
-659 QDKVSDMTI
+659 EDKTTDVSFA
-668 GTSDDNG
+668 TSTEDG
-675 NMISL
+675 QMPSL
-680 AARYP
+680 TARYP
-685 SAAER
+685 SAQER
-690 QQLKTWVDGLTTPAL
+690 KELAQWVRDLTTPAL

-711 NLVEEQ
+711 TL
-717 ANLCL
+717 
-722 KGNIT
+722 IT
-727 ASQAT
+727 AQAADCMNGT
-732 NQALQSLNL
+732 CTAKEAADRALQSLNL

>member
-22 QQESPDPVATAAK
+22 QQESPGPVATAAK

-188 NELGIWAN
+188 NELGIWAS
-196 MGGICAGED
+196 MGVVCAGED

-243 RGKNVLW
+243 RGKNALW
-250 QNSQGYLF
+250 QNNQGYLF

-338 YDDEDLRQIVSRYQ
+338 YDDEDLRQIISRYQ

-391 DVLRLDGMSLDSYL
+391 DILRLDGMSLDSYL
-405 KKDVFLDLSD
+405 EKDLFLDLSD
-415 LLSGTKT
+415 LLEETKT
-422 LEQVT
+422 LENIT
-427 RCYASGDKVSVI
+427 KCYETKGKVSVL
-439 PAAFAIPAIYGPQN
+439 PVAFAIPAIYGPKD
-453 LISQITDLDSLV
+453 LVDSIHDLDSFVAAATQALDRSGADSLMNGMIPVLV
-465 SVAKQARQENTE
+465 TDN
-477 ALSLLNAL
+477 
-485 MPRLVIDV
+485 I
-493 AYDSCSP
+493 YDSCSA
-500 AWQKADGTLD
+500 AWKTADGTLD
-510 ADALEHFID
+510 PSALEAFL
-519 AMSQLY
+519 AASKALY
-525 AVDAPLREKYAEVLN
+525 DLDAPLRERYADILGQ
-540 AMEQQGGDTY
+540 MDGDLGIT
-550 KPGEYTGIG
+550 PGEFTAIG
-559 GAPDIIMQG
+559 GSRDILMYG
-568 ASISMG
+568 EAMSVG
-574 TLESMDGWA
+574 TLESMDVWS
-583 YALSGD
+583 YALAGD
-589 EQLEGYTMLPL
+589 QQLEGYTLAPL
-600 KAQAQNTFLPR
+600 TLQASGVFLPR
-611 QLYGVLATSKQTE
+611 QIYGVLNTTE
-624 AAKEFVRFVLGEE
+624 IADTAKDFIRFLLGEE
-637 VQSSALTSGFPVNQ
+637 VQKRNLNYGFPVNQ
-651 AAFDQQIQ
+651 AVFEALIQ
-659 QDKVSDMTI
+659 EDKTTDVSFA
-668 GTSDDNG
+668 TSTEDG
-675 NMISL
+675 QMLSL
-680 AARYP
+680 TARYP
-685 SAAER
+685 SAQER
-690 QQLKTWVDGLTTPAL
+690 KELAQWVRDLTTPAL

-711 NLVEEQ
+711 TL
-717 ANLCL
+717 
-722 KGNIT
+722 IT
-727 ASQAT
+727 AQAADCMNGT
-732 NQALQSLNL
+732 CTAKEAADRALQSLNL

>member
-22 QQESPDPVATAAK
+22 QQESPGPVATAAK

-338 YDDEDLRQIVSRYQ
+338 YDDEDLRQIISRYQ

-391 DVLRLDGMSLDSYL
+391 DILRLDGMSLDSYL
-405 KKDVFLDLSD
+405 EKDLFLDLSD
-415 LLSGTKT
+415 LLGQTPT
-422 LEQVT
+422 LENIT
-427 RCYASGDKVSVI
+427 KCYETKGKVSVL
-439 PAAFAIPAIYGPQN
+439 PVAFAIPAIYGPKD
-453 LISQITDLDSLV
+453 LVDSIHDLDSFVEAATQALARSGADSLMNGMIPVLV
-465 SVAKQARQENTE
+465 TD
-477 ALSLLNAL
+477 
-485 MPRLVIDV
+485 II
-493 AYDSCSP
+493 YDSCSA
-500 AWQKADGTLD
+500 AWKTADGTLD
-510 ADALEHFID
+510 PSALEAFL
-519 AMSQLY
+519 AANKALY
-525 AVDAPLREKYAEVLN
+525 DLDAPLRERYADILGQ
-540 AMEQQGGDTY
+540 MDGDLGIT
-550 KPGEYTGIG
+550 PGEYTAIG
-559 GAPDIIMQG
+559 GSWDILMNG
-568 ASISMG
+568 EAMSAG
-574 TLESMDGWA
+574 TLESMDVWS
-583 YALSGD
+583 YALAGD
-589 EQLEGYTMLPL
+589 QQLEGYTLAPL
-600 KAQAQNTFLPR
+600 TLQASGVFLPR
-611 QLYGVLATSKQTE
+611 QIYSVLNTTE
-624 AAKEFVRFVLGEE
+624 IADTAKDFIRFLLGEE
-637 VQSSALTSGFPVNQ
+637 VQKRNLNYGFPVNQ
-651 AAFDQQIQ
+651 AVFEALVQEDKTTDAAFA
-659 QDKVSDMTI
+659 
-668 GTSDDNG
+668 TSTEDG
-675 NMISL
+675 QMLSL
-680 AARYP
+680 TARYP
-685 SAAER
+685 SAQER
-690 QQLKTWVDGLTTPAL
+690 KELAQWVRDLTTPAL

-711 NLVEEQ
+711 TL
-717 ANLCL
+717 
-722 KGNIT
+722 IT
-727 ASQAT
+727 AQAADCMNGT
-732 NQALQSLNL
+732 CTAKEAADRALQSLNL

>member
-22 QQESPDPVATAAK
+22 QQESPGPVATAAK

-84 EDVQLPQSLPG
+84 EDVQFPQSLSD

-131 PSGELRELP
+131 PTGELRELP

-243 RGKNVLW
+243 RGKNALW
-250 QNSQGYLF
+250 QNNQGYLF

-338 YDDEDLRQIVSRYQ
+338 YDDEDLRQIISRYQ

-391 DVLRLDGMSLDSYL
+391 DILRLDGMSLDSYL
-405 KKDVFLDLSD
+405 EKDLFLDLSD
-415 LLSGTKT
+415 LLEETKT
-422 LEQVT
+422 LENIT
-427 RCYASGDKVSVI
+427 KCYETKGKVSVL
-439 PAAFAIPAIYGPQN
+439 PVAFAIPAIYGPKD
-453 LISQITDLDSLV
+453 LVDSIHDLDSFAAAATQALDRSGADSLMNGMIPVLV
-465 SVAKQARQENTE
+465 TDN
-477 ALSLLNAL
+477 
-485 MPRLVIDV
+485 I
-493 AYDSCSP
+493 YDSCSA
-500 AWQKADGTLD
+500 AWKTADGTLD
-510 ADALEHFID
+510 PSALEAFL
-519 AMSQLY
+519 AASKALY
-525 AVDAPLREKYAEVLN
+525 DLDAPLRERYADILGQ
-540 AMEQQGGDTY
+540 MDGDLGIT
-550 KPGEYTGIG
+550 PGEFTAIG
-559 GAPDIIMQG
+559 GSRDILMYG
-568 ASISMG
+568 EAMSVG
-574 TLESMDGWA
+574 TLESMDVWS
-583 YALSGD
+583 YALAGD
-589 EQLEGYTMLPL
+589 QQLEGYTLAPL
-600 KAQAQNTFLPR
+600 TLQASGVFLPR
-611 QLYGVLATSKQTE
+611 QIYGVLNTTE
-624 AAKEFVRFVLGEE
+624 IADTAKDFIRFLLGEE
-637 VQSSALTSGFPVNQ
+637 VQKRNLNYGFPVNQ
-651 AAFDQQIQ
+651 AVFEALIQ
-659 QDKVSDMTI
+659 EDKTTDVSFA
-668 GTSDDNG
+668 TSTEDG
-675 NMISL
+675 QMLSL
-680 AARYP
+680 TARYP
-685 SAAER
+685 SAQER
-690 QQLKTWVDGLTTPAL
+690 KELAQWVRDLTTPAL

-711 NLVEEQ
+711 TL
-717 ANLCL
+717 
-722 KGNIT
+722 IT
-727 ASQAT
+727 AQAADCMNGT
-732 NQALQSLNL
+732 CTAKEAADRALQSLNL

>member
-22 QQESPDPVATAAK
+22 QQESPVPVATAAK

-338 YDDEDLRQIVSRYQ
+338 YDDEDLRQIISRYQ

-391 DVLRLDGMSLDSYL
+391 DILRLDGMSLDSYL
-405 KKDVFLDLSD
+405 EKDLFLNLSD
-415 LLSGTKT
+415 LLGQTPT
-422 LEQVT
+422 LENIT
-427 RCYASGDKVSVI
+427 KCYETKGKVSVL
-439 PAAFAIPAIYGPQN
+439 PVAFAIPAIYGPKDLVDSIHN
-453 LISQITDLDSLV
+453 LDSFVEAATQALDRSGADSLMNGMIPVLV
-465 SVAKQARQENTE
+465 TDN
-477 ALSLLNAL
+477 
-485 MPRLVIDV
+485 I
-493 AYDSCSP
+493 YDSCSA
-500 AWQKADGTLD
+500 AWKTDDGTLD
-510 ADALEHFID
+510 PSALEAFL
-519 AMSQLY
+519 AASKALY
-525 AVDAPLREKYAEVLN
+525 DLDAPLRERYADILSQ
-540 AMEQQGGDTY
+540 MDGDLGIT
-550 KPGEYTGIG
+550 PGEFTAIG
-559 GAPDIIMQG
+559 GSWDILMNG
-568 ASISMG
+568 EAMSVG
-574 TLESMDGWA
+574 TLESMDVWS
-583 YALSGD
+583 YALAGD
-589 EQLEGYTMLPL
+589 QQLEGYTLAPL
-600 KAQAQNTFLPR
+600 TLQASGVFLPR
-611 QLYGVLATSKQTE
+611 QIYGVLNTTE
-624 AAKEFVRFVLGEE
+624 IADTAKDFIRFLLGEE
-637 VQSSALTSGFPVNQ
+637 VQRRNLNYGFPVNQ
-651 AAFDQQIQ
+651 AVFEGLIQ
-659 QDKVSDMTI
+659 EDKTTDVSFA
-668 GTSDDNG
+668 TSTEDG
-675 NMISL
+675 QMLSL
-680 AARYP
+680 TARYP
-685 SAAER
+685 SAQER
-690 QQLKTWVDGLTTPAL
+690 KELAQWVRDLTTPAL

-711 NLVEEQ
+711 TL
-717 ANLCL
+717 
-722 KGNIT
+722 IT
-727 ASQAT
+727 AQAADCMNGT
-732 NQALQSLNL
+732 CTAKEAADRALQSLNL

>member
-22 QQESPDPVATAAK
+22 QQESPGPVATAAK

-131 PSGELRELP
+131 PTGELRELP

-188 NELGIWAN
+188 NELGIWAS

-210 SDLCARL
+210 SDFCARL

-415 LLSGTKT
+415 LLEETKT
-422 LEQVT
+422 LENIT
-427 RCYASGDKVSVI
+427 KCYETKGKVSVL
-439 PAAFAIPAIYGPQN
+439 PVAFAIPAIYGPKD
-453 LISQITDLDSLV
+453 LVDSIHDLDSFVEAATQALDRSGADSLMNGMIPVLV
-465 SVAKQARQENTE
+465 TD
-477 ALSLLNAL
+477 
-485 MPRLVIDV
+485 II
-493 AYDSCSP
+493 YDSCSA
-500 AWQKADGTLD
+500 AWKTADGTLD
-510 ADALEHFID
+510 PSALEAFL
-519 AMSQLY
+519 AANKALY
-525 AVDAPLREKYAEVLN
+525 DLDAPLRERYADILGQ
-540 AMEQQGGDTY
+540 MDGDLGIT
-550 KPGEYTGIG
+550 PGEYTAIG
-559 GAPDIIMQG
+559 GSWDILMNG
-568 ASISMG
+568 EAISVG
-574 TLESMDGWA
+574 TLESMDIWSF
-583 YALSGD
+583 ALAGD
-589 EQLEGYTMLPL
+589 QQLEGYTLAPL
-600 KAQAQNTFLPR
+600 TLQASGVFLPR
-611 QLYGVLATSKQTE
+611 QIYSVLNTTE
-624 AAKEFVRFVLGEE
+624 IADTAKDFIRFLLGEE
-637 VQSSALTSGFPVNQ
+637 VQKRNLNYGFPVNQ
-651 AAFDQQIQ
+651 AVFEALIQ
-659 QDKVSDMTI
+659 EDKTTDVSFA
-668 GTSDDNG
+668 TSTEDG
-675 NMISL
+675 QMLSL
-680 AARYP
+680 TARYP
-685 SAAER
+685 SAQER
-690 QQLKTWVDGLTTPAL
+690 KELAQWVRDLTTPAL

-711 NLVEEQ
+711 TL
-717 ANLCL
+717 
-722 KGNIT
+722 IT
-727 ASQAT
+727 AQAADCMNGT
-732 NQALQSLNL
+732 CTAKEAADRALQSLNL

>member
-22 QQESPDPVATAAK
+22 QQESPGPVATAAK

-196 MGGICAGED
+196 MGGMCAGED

-415 LLSGTKT
+415 LLEETKT
-422 LEQVT
+422 LENIT
-427 RCYASGDKVSVI
+427 KCYETKGKVSVL
-439 PAAFAIPAIYGPQN
+439 PVAFAIPAIYGPKD
-453 LISQITDLDSLV
+453 LVDSIHDLDSFVAAATQALDRSGADSLMNGMIPVLV
-465 SVAKQARQENTE
+465 TDN
-477 ALSLLNAL
+477 
-485 MPRLVIDV
+485 I
-493 AYDSCSP
+493 YDSCSA
-500 AWQKADGTLD
+500 AWKTADGTLD
-510 ADALEHFID
+510 PSALEAFL
-519 AMSQLY
+519 AASKALY
-525 AVDAPLREKYAEVLN
+525 DLDAPLRERYADILGQ
-540 AMEQQGGDTY
+540 MDGDLGIT
-550 KPGEYTGIG
+550 PGEFTAIG
-559 GAPDIIMQG
+559 GSRDILMYG
-568 ASISMG
+568 EAMSVG
-574 TLESMDGWA
+574 TLESMDVWS
-583 YALSGD
+583 YALAGD
-589 EQLEGYTMLPL
+589 QQLEGYTLAPL
-600 KAQAQNTFLPR
+600 TLQASGVFLPR
-611 QLYGVLATSKQTE
+611 QIYGVLNTTE
-624 AAKEFVRFVLGEE
+624 IADTAKDFIRFLLGEE
-637 VQSSALTSGFPVNQ
+637 VQRRNLNYGFPVNQ
-651 AAFDQQIQ
+651 AVFEGLIQ
-659 QDKVSDMTI
+659 EDKTTDVSFA
-668 GTSDDNG
+668 TSTEDG
-675 NMISL
+675 QMLSL
-680 AARYP
+680 TARYP
-685 SAAER
+685 SAQER
-690 QQLKTWVDGLTTPAL
+690 KELAQWVRDLTTPAL

-711 NLVEEQ
+711 TL
-717 ANLCL
+717 
-722 KGNIT
+722 IT
-727 ASQAT
+727 AQAADCMNGT
-732 NQALQSLNL
+732 CTAKEAADRALQSLNL

>member
-22 QQESPDPVATAAK
+22 QQESPGPVATAAK

-109 VFLSLVKGLGDG
+109 VFLSLVKGPGDG

-391 DVLRLDGMSLDSYL
+391 DILRLDGMSLDSYL
-405 KKDVFLDLSD
+405 EKDLFLDLSD
-415 LLSGTKT
+415 LLEETRT
-422 LEQVT
+422 LENIT
-427 RCYASGDKVSVI
+427 KCYETKGKVSVL
-439 PAAFAIPAIYGPQN
+439 PVAFAIPAIYGPKD
-453 LISQITDLDSLV
+453 LVDSIHDLDSFVEAATQALARSGADSLMNGMIPVLV
-465 SVAKQARQENTE
+465 TD
-477 ALSLLNAL
+477 
-485 MPRLVIDV
+485 II
-493 AYDSCSP
+493 YDSCSA
-500 AWQKADGTLD
+500 AWKTADGTLD
-510 ADALEHFID
+510 PSALEAFL
-519 AMSQLY
+519 AASKALY
-525 AVDAPLREKYAEVLN
+525 DLDAPLRERYADILGQ
-540 AMEQQGGDTY
+540 MDGDLGIT
-550 KPGEYTGIG
+550 PGEFTAIG
-559 GAPDIIMQG
+559 GSWDILMNG
-568 ASISMG
+568 EAMSVG
-574 TLESMDGWA
+574 TLESMDVWS
-583 YALSGD
+583 YALAGD
-589 EQLEGYTMLPL
+589 QQLEGYTLAPL
-600 KAQAQNTFLPR
+600 TLQASGVFLPR
-611 QLYGVLATSKQTE
+611 QIYGVLNTTE
-624 AAKEFVRFVLGEE
+624 IADTAKDFIRFLLGEE
-637 VQSSALTSGFPVNQ
+637 VQKRNLNYGFPVNQ
-651 AAFDQQIQ
+651 AVFEALIQ
-659 QDKVSDMTI
+659 EDKTTDVSFA
-668 GTSDDNG
+668 TSTEDG
-675 NMISL
+675 QMLSL
-680 AARYP
+680 TARYP
-685 SAAER
+685 SAQER
-690 QQLKTWVDGLTTPAL
+690 KELAQWVRDLTTPAL

-711 NLVEEQ
+711 TL
-717 ANLCL
+717 
-722 KGNIT
+722 IT
-727 ASQAT
+727 AQAADCMNGT
-732 NQALQSLNL
+732 CTAKEAADRALQSLNL

>member
-22 QQESPDPVATAAK
+22 QQESPGPVATAAK

-391 DVLRLDGMSLDSYL
+391 DILRLDGMSLDSYL
-405 KKDVFLDLSD
+405 EKDLFLDLSD
-415 LLSGTKT
+415 LLEETKT
-422 LEQVT
+422 LENIT
-427 RCYASGDKVSVI
+427 KCYETKGKVSVL
-439 PAAFAIPAIYGPQN
+439 PVAFAIPAIYGPKDLVDSIHN
-453 LISQITDLDSLV
+453 LDSFVAAATQALDRSGADSLMNGMIPVLV
-465 SVAKQARQENTE
+465 TDN
-477 ALSLLNAL
+477 
-485 MPRLVIDV
+485 I
-493 AYDSCSP
+493 YDSCSA
-500 AWQKADGTLD
+500 AWKTDDGTLD
-510 ADALEHFID
+510 PSALEAFL
-519 AMSQLY
+519 AASKALY
-525 AVDAPLREKYAEVLN
+525 DLDAPLRERYADILGQ
-540 AMEQQGGDTY
+540 MDGDLGIT
-550 KPGEYTGIG
+550 PGEFTAIG
-559 GAPDIIMQG
+559 GSWDILMNG
-568 ASISMG
+568 EAMSVG
-574 TLESMDGWA
+574 TLESMDVWS
-583 YALSGD
+583 YALAGD
-589 EQLEGYTMLPL
+589 QQLEGYTLAPL
-600 KAQAQNTFLPR
+600 TLQASGVFLPR
-611 QLYGVLATSKQTE
+611 QIYGVLNTTE
-624 AAKEFVRFVLGEE
+624 IADTAKDFIRFLLGEE
-637 VQSSALTSGFPVNQ
+637 VQRRNLNYGFPVNQ
-651 AAFDQQIQ
+651 AVFEALIQ
-659 QDKVSDMTI
+659 EDKTTDVSFA
-668 GTSDDNG
+668 TSTEDG
-675 NMISL
+675 QMLSL
-680 AARYP
+680 TARYP
-685 SAAER
+685 SAQER
-690 QQLKTWVDGLTTPAL
+690 KELAQWVRDLTTPAL

-711 NLVEEQ
+711 TL
-717 ANLCL
+717 
-722 KGNIT
+722 IT
-727 ASQAT
+727 AQAADCMNGT
-732 NQALQSLNL
+732 CTAKEAADRALQSLNL

>member
-22 QQESPDPVATAAK
+22 QQESPGPVATAAK

-131 PSGELRELP
+131 PTGELRELP

-243 RGKNVLW
+243 RGKNALW
-250 QNSQGYLF
+250 QNNQGYLF

-338 YDDEDLRQIVSRYQ
+338 YDDEDLRQIISRYQ

-366 SGEDGVTEADA
+366 SGEDGVTESDA

-391 DVLRLDGMSLDSYL
+391 DILRLDGMSLDSYL
-405 KKDVFLDLSD
+405 EKDLFLDLSD
-415 LLSGTKT
+415 LLEETKT
-422 LEQVT
+422 LENIT
-427 RCYASGDKVSVI
+427 KCYETKGKVSVL
-439 PAAFAIPAIYGPQN
+439 PVAFAIPAIYGPKD
-453 LISQITDLDSLV
+453 LVDSIHDLDSFVEAATQALARSGADSLMNGMIPVLV
-465 SVAKQARQENTE
+465 TD
-477 ALSLLNAL
+477 
-485 MPRLVIDV
+485 II
-493 AYDSCSP
+493 YDSCSA
-500 AWQKADGTLD
+500 AWKTADGTLD
-510 ADALEHFID
+510 PSALEAFL
-519 AMSQLY
+519 AANKALY
-525 AVDAPLREKYAEVLN
+525 NLDAPLRERYADILSQ
-540 AMEQQGGDTY
+540 MDGDLGIT
-550 KPGEYTGIG
+550 PGEYTAIG
-559 GAPDIIMQG
+559 GSWDILMNG
-568 ASISMG
+568 EAMSAG
-574 TLESMDGWA
+574 TLESMDIWSF
-583 YALSGD
+583 ALAGD
-589 EQLEGYTMLPL
+589 QQLEGYTLAPL
-600 KAQAQNTFLPR
+600 TLQASGVFLPR
-611 QLYGVLATSKQTE
+611 QIYSVLNTTE
-624 AAKEFVRFVLGEE
+624 IADTAKDFIRFLLGEE
-637 VQSSALTSGFPVNQ
+637 VQKRNLNYGFPVNQ
-651 AAFDQQIQ
+651 AVFEALIQ
-659 QDKVSDMTI
+659 EDKTTDVSFA
-668 GTSDDNG
+668 TSTEEG
-675 NMISL
+675 QMLSL
-680 AARYP
+680 TARYP
-685 SAAER
+685 SAQER
-690 QQLKTWVDGLTTPAL
+690 KELAQWVRDLTTPAL

-711 NLVEEQ
+711 TL
-717 ANLCL
+717 
-722 KGNIT
+722 IT
-727 ASQAT
+727 AQAADCMNGT
-732 NQALQSLNL
+732 CTAKEAADRALQSLNL